1 MFDNDIT
8 SPEGDGIAHKSNEMF
23 VTNIF
28 HDKLPENNNNEEV
41 NDASTV
47 QIKTNDKSLF
57 KFKDNYTNNLSRSK
71 SKRKKYV
78 RFRDPF
84 IDYVSIESLKE
95 FNLKMTY
102 IEYDDSQEI
111 LSIETSCCKK
121 NCIII

>member
-28 HDKLPENNNNEEV
+28 HDKLPESNNNEEV

>member
-28 HDKLPENNNNEEV
+28 HDKLPESNNNEEV

-57 KFKDNYTNNLSRSK
+57 KFKDNYTNSLSRSK

>member
-28 HDKLPENNNNEEV
+28 HDKLPESNNNEEA

-57 KFKDNYTNNLSRSK
+57 KFKDNYTNSLSRSK

>member
-28 HDKLPENNNNEEV
+28 HDKLPENNNNEDV

-47 QIKTNDKSLF
+47 QIKTNDKSLL
-57 KFKDNYTNNLSRSK
+57 KFKDNYTNTLNRSK

-84 IDYVSIESLKE
+84 IDYVNIESLKE

-102 IEYDDSQEI
+102 IEYDDSPEI
-111 LSIETSCCKK
+111 LSIETTCCKK